1 MVSVVV
7 PIYRVEKYLRKC
19 VDSLLQQTYKNIEII
34 LVDDGSPD
42 ACPEIC
48 DELKKTDDRIVVI
61 HKKNGGLS
69 DARNAGIQI
78 ANGTYITFIDSD
90 DYVGIHYIENK
101 ILNTYAAYAFD
112 DLIRKQSS
120 SGAIFSLIAE
130 KILSLS
136 GIVYGVTMTDDC
148 KGAEFVRVDNIE
160 QLHLLRG
167 SKYIQAKVG
176 QAYKSV
182 KNDLN
187 SGRIVLFSGTG
198 CQNNGLKKYLGKD
211 YENLYCIDVVCHGVP
226 SPKLWRHYLE
236 HIETINNAK
245 IIGVNF
251 RCKDQGWKNFGME
264 EIQHDKKK
272 VYIPSSQDSFMRM
285 FLRNYCLRPSCYE
298 CEAKLVRCA
307 DLTLADFWGI
317 NFVAPEMND
326 NKGVSL
332 VIIRSQ
338 RGQSLFDTIQEKLCY
353 KKVDYNAAIKYNPSE
368 ITSAPRPK
376 ERNKFFSDLEK
387 KEFIK
392 MEKKYA
398 ADAKIPLKQ
407 KVKNILRNALL
418 RKNNG
423 GGTVM

>member
-1 MVSVVV
+1 MGKMPQKHLDPVL
-7 PIYRVEKYLRKC
+7 IYDYTKEVTSCTCYMPFERYVTHDA
-19 VDSLLQQTYKNIEII
+19 VNI
-34 LVDDGSPD
+34 
-42 ACPEIC
+42 
-48 DELKKTDDRIVVI
+48 
-61 HKKNGGLS
+61 
-69 DARNAGIQI
+69 
-78 ANGTYITFIDSD
+78 
-90 DYVGIHYIENK
+90 
-101 ILNTYAAYAFD
+101 
-112 DLIRKQSS
+112 
-120 SGAIFSLIAE
+120 GAIFDA
-130 KILSLS
+130 
-136 GIVYGVTMTDDC
+136 
-148 KGAEFVRVDNIE
+148 
-160 QLHLLRG
+160 
-167 SKYIQAKVG
+167 
-176 QAYKSV
+176 
-182 KNDLN
+182 
-187 SGRIVLFSGTG
+187 
-198 CQNNGLKKYLGKD
+198 
-211 YENLYCIDVVCHGVP
+211 
-226 SPKLWRHYLE
+226 
-236 HIETINNAK
+236 
-245 IIGVNF
+245 GVNF
-251 RCKDQGWKNFGME
+251 RCKDQGWKSFGME

-376 ERNKFFSDLEK
+376 ERNKFFTDLEK

-398 ADAKIPLKQ
+398 GDAKIPLKQ
-407 KVKNILRNALL
+407 KLKNILRKALL

-423 GGTVM
+423 GGQ

>member
-1 MVSVVV
+1 
-7 PIYRVEKYLRKC
+7 
-19 VDSLLQQTYKNIEII
+19 
-34 LVDDGSPD
+34 
-42 ACPEIC
+42 
-48 DELKKTDDRIVVI
+48 
-61 HKKNGGLS
+61 
-69 DARNAGIQI
+69 
-78 ANGTYITFIDSD
+78 
-90 DYVGIHYIENK
+90 
-101 ILNTYAAYAFD
+101 
-112 DLIRKQSS
+112 
-120 SGAIFSLIAE
+120 
-130 KILSLS
+130 
-136 GIVYGVTMTDDC
+136 
-148 KGAEFVRVDNIE
+148 
-160 QLHLLRG
+160 
-167 SKYIQAKVG
+167 
-176 QAYKSV
+176 
-182 KNDLN
+182 
-187 SGRIVLFSGTG
+187 
-198 CQNNGLKKYLGKD
+198 
-211 YENLYCIDVVCHGVP
+211 
-226 SPKLWRHYLE
+226 
-236 HIETINNAK
+236 
-245 IIGVNF
+245 
-251 RCKDQGWKNFGME
+251 ME